1 MFVCPSCHIENRETA
16 KFCRR
21 CGRAR
26 EDEPSS
32 PSDANDAKPKG
43 AKGKTSSSKA
53 ASVDEPKASVRG
65 ESPAREAKTPAREA
79 KKEKNK
85 PEEQPEATREGADAE
100 GSAIEE
106 PSPPEMTHLMAAGA
120 SQCPSCWS
128 AVRAS
133 DRFCCWC
140 GQEQPTRLAPYVK
153 VCLECNTHLP
163 ERANFCF
170 SCGTDVSHQSRRKVT
185 VPYELFQE
193 EDSELFPR
201 FEV

>member
-1 MFVCPSCHIENRETA
+1 MFVCPNCQSENRETA

-26 EDEPSS
+26 DEDAAEGAAE
-32 PSDANDAKPKG
+32 SDKDT
-43 AKGKTSSSKA
+43 AKGSSDENKTKSGSGQDTRQSKGSSK
-53 ASVDEPKASVRG
+53 
-65 ESPAREAKTPAREA
+65 
-79 KKEKNK
+79 
-85 PEEQPEATREGADAE
+85 DAE
-100 GSAIEE
+100 ASQGGASTAKQQDSPE
-106 PSPPEMTHLMAAGA
+106 PAPPEMSQLMAAGS

-140 GQEQPTRLAPYVK
+140 GQEQPARLLPYFK
-153 VCLECNTHLP
+153 VCLDCSTHLP
-163 ERANFCF
+163 EKANFCF

>member
-1 MFVCPSCHIENRETA
+1 MFVCPSCRIENRETA

-32 PSDANDAKPKG
+32 PADATDAKPKV

-53 ASVDEPKASVRG
+53 ARVDEHKAAVKG
-65 ESPAREAKTPAREA
+65 EAPALEA
-79 KKEKNK
+79 KKERNML
-85 PEEQPEATREGADAE
+85 EQQPEATQEGADAR

>member
-1 MFVCPSCHIENRETA
+1 MFVCPNCRIENRETA

-26 EDEPSS
+26 DE
-32 PSDANDAKPKG
+32 ANAEPQ
-43 AKGKTSSSKA
+43 A
-53 ASVDEPKASVRG
+53 EPKSSTAQTKNDTPRQ
-65 ESPAREAKTPAREA
+65 EAP
-79 KKEKNK
+79 
-85 PEEQPEATREGADAE
+85 PH
-100 GSAIEE
+100 IEE
-106 PSPPEMTHLMAAGA
+106 PSPPEMSQLMTAGS
-120 SQCPSCWS
+120 SQCPSCFS
-128 AVRAS
+128 AVRSS

-140 GQEQPTRLAPYVK
+140 GQEQPARLLPYFK
-153 VCLECNTHLP
+153 VCLDCSTHLP
-163 ERANFCF
+163 EKANFCF